1 MKNLPRVHC
10 GRDCEN
16 SLNFWNWTHTVKYN
30 MYLIGSNV
38 LIFESRKKVLI
49 TPPYYT
55 GIFSTEDLVWK
66 RNCETVKYWPTVHKY
81 CEILCSSRVS
91 VILYIYFIISS
102 ISSPL
107 FLCLMKDFNLSQ
119 LCVIVPS
126 GCVVNMAVTLTGISC
141 SWENHHQSAAL
152 VLLALLKK
160 DVDEFCFYFNWN
172 NIKYC
177 MQYIILTFSPNFLK
191 WI

>member
-1 MKNLPRVHC
+1 MCSFSKHC
-10 GRDCEN
+10 KTV
-16 SLNFWNWTHTVKYN
+16 LNHSTLLHRHFFNRRSCVNKGIVKLLN
-30 MYLIGSNV
+30 IG
-38 LIFESRKKVLI
+38 L
-49 TPPYYT
+49 
-55 GIFSTEDLVWK
+55 
-66 RNCETVKYWPTVHKY
+66 HKY
-81 CEILCSSRVS
+81 CEIAEILCSSRVS
-91 VILYIYFIISS
+91 VILYSVYILYHI

-119 LCVIVPS
+119 LCVVVPS

-160 DVDEFCFYFNWN
+160 DVDEFCFNFNWN

>member
-1 MKNLPRVHC
+1 MCSFSKVAKKCSSLHPITQAFFQQKIL
-10 GRDCEN
+10 CEKGIVKL
-16 SLNFWNWTHTVKYN
+16 LN
-30 MYLIGSNV
+30 IG
-38 LIFESRKKVLI
+38 L
-49 TPPYYT
+49 
-55 GIFSTEDLVWK
+55 
-66 RNCETVKYWPTVHKY
+66 HKY

-91 VILYIYFIISS
+91 VILYSVYILYHI

-119 LCVIVPS
+119 LCVVVPS

-160 DVDEFCFYFNWN
+160 NVDTFCFYFIWN
-172 NIKYC
+172 NILNSKNC
-177 MQYIILTFSPNFLK
+177 MQYIYILTFSPNFLK
-191 WI
+191 WV